1 MFPLMVPMFPMV
13 PNLYKLQNDYP
24 EPPTIYAL
32 LNSYVNYGKPEEEK
46 KPIKD
51 LAKYGRSMFFYTD
64 YPLSTHVSR
73 EDFEVMILNH
83 FLMRRIGFDTVHAF
97 SIRLINKLCEI
108 MPEYNKMFDA
118 LNGWSLFT
126 DGETV
131 TKTSTT
137 QTADSN
143 TGTAS
148 SDKTTSSSTNTTA
161 DNRYSDTPQNNLT
174 DVKNGSY
181 VSEYTYNTG
190 QATDQGSEHT
200 SSSNHDSSEGNSTTN
215 ETITRSPSDKI
226 RIYEEFTKNKS
237 HIYSMIFEELESLFY
252 QNVLI

>member
-1 MFPLMVPMFPMV
+1 MFPMIPWI

-32 LNSYVNYGKPEEEK
+32 LNSYVNYGKTDEEK
-46 KPIKD
+46 KSIKD

-64 YPLSTHVSR
+64 YPLTSNISK

-83 FLMRRIGFDTVHAF
+83 FLMRRIGFDTVNAF

-108 MPEYNKMFDA
+108 MPTYNKMFDA
-118 LNGWSLFT
+118 LHGWSLFN

-131 TKTSTT
+131 TRSSTT
-137 QTADSN
+137 DT
-143 TGTAS
+143 TGSSVDMTS
-148 SDKTTSSSTNTTA
+148 SDSETTTTN
-161 DNRYSDTPQNNLT
+161 DNRYSNTPQNDIQN
-174 DVKNGSY
+174 VKDGKY
-181 VSEYTYNTG
+181 TSEYSYNT
-190 QATDQGSEHT
+190 ATGNDE
-200 SSSNHDSSEGNSTTN
+200 SSSTKTGSSEGNSTTS

-226 RIYEEFTKNKS
+226 KTYDEFIKNKN

>member
-1 MFPLMVPMFPMV
+1 MPMFPWI

-24 EPPTIYAL
+24 EPPTIYSL

-64 YPLSTHVSR
+64 YPLTSNISK

-83 FLMRRIGFDTVHAF
+83 FLMRRIGFDTVNAF

-108 MPEYNKMFDA
+108 MPAYNKMFDA
-118 LNGWSLFT
+118 LNGWNIFN
-126 DGETV
+126 DGETITRV
-131 TKTSTT
+131 STTETSDSSTDTTNAETSTT
-137 QTADSN
+137 
-143 TGTAS
+143 
-148 SDKTTSSSTNTTA
+148 TNT
-161 DNRYSDTPQNNLT
+161 DNRYSNTPQNDIQN
-174 DVKNGSY
+174 VKDGKY
-181 VSEYTYNTG
+181 VSEYSYNT
-190 QATDQGSEHT
+190 ATGNDET
-200 SSSNHDSSEGNSTTN
+200 SSTKEGSSEGNSNTN

-226 RIYEEFTKNKS
+226 RIYNEFIKNKNN
-237 HIYSMIFEELESLFY
+237 IYTMIFQDLESLFY

>member
-1 MFPLMVPMFPMV
+1 MIPWI

-32 LNSYVNYGKPEEEK
+32 LNSYVNYGKTDEEK
-46 KPIKD
+46 KSIKD

-64 YPLSTHVSR
+64 YPLTSNISK

-83 FLMRRIGFDTVHAF
+83 FLMRRIGFDTVNAF

-108 MPEYNKMFDA
+108 MPTYNKMFDA
-118 LNGWSLFT
+118 LHGWSLFN

-131 TKTSTT
+131 TRSSTT
-137 QTADSN
+137 ETTDSSVDM
-143 TGTAS
+143 TS
-148 SDKTTSSSTNTTA
+148 SDSETTTTN
-161 DNRYSDTPQNNLT
+161 DNRYSNTPQNDIQN
-174 DVKNGSY
+174 VKDGKY
-181 VSEYTYNTG
+181 TSEYSYNT
-190 QATDQGSEHT
+190 ATGNDE
-200 SSSNHDSSEGNSTTN
+200 SSSTKTGSSEGNSTTS

-226 RIYEEFTKNKS
+226 KTYDEFIKNRN

-252 QNVLI
+252 QNVII

>member
-1 MFPLMVPMFPMV
+1 MFPLMIPMFPWI

-24 EPPTIYAL
+24 EPPTIYSL
-32 LNSYVNYGKPEEEK
+32 LNSYVNYGKPKEEQ

-64 YPLSTHVSR
+64 YPLSENISK

-83 FLMRRIGFDTVHAF
+83 FLMRRIGFDTVNAF

-108 MPEYNKMFDA
+108 MPDYNKMFDA
-118 LNGWSLFT
+118 LSGWNIFN
-126 DGETV
+126 DGETISRTSV
-131 TKTSTT
+131 TDTE
-137 QTADSN
+137 DSN
-143 TGTAS
+143 VDLNMS
-148 SDKTTSSSTNTTA
+148 SSETDTTS
-161 DNRYSDTPQNNLT
+161 DNRYSDTPQTDLNN
-174 DVKNGSY
+174 VKDGKY

-190 QATDQGSEHT
+190 HGEDQT
-200 SSSNHDSSEGNSTTN
+200 SSTRTGSSEGNSTTN

-226 RIYEEFTKNKS
+226 KIYNEFIKNRN

>member
-1 MFPLMVPMFPMV
+1 MFPLMFPMIPWI

-32 LNSYVNYGKPEEEK
+32 LNSYVNYGKTDEEK
-46 KPIKD
+46 KSIKD

-64 YPLSTHVSR
+64 YPLTLNISK

-83 FLMRRIGFDTVHAF
+83 FLMRRIGFDTVTAF

-108 MPEYNKMFDA
+108 MPTYNKMFDA
-118 LNGWSLFT
+118 LHGWSLFN

-131 TKTSTT
+131 TRSSTT
-137 QTADSN
+137 DT
-143 TGTAS
+143 TGSSVDMTS
-148 SDKTTSSSTNTTA
+148 SDSETTTTN
-161 DNRYSDTPQNNLT
+161 DNRYSNTPQNDIQN
-174 DVKNGSY
+174 VKDGKY
-181 VSEYTYNTG
+181 TSEYSYNT
-190 QATDQGSEHT
+190 ATGNDE
-200 SSSNHDSSEGNSTTN
+200 SSSTKTGSSEGNSTTS

-226 RIYEEFTKNKS
+226 KTYDEFIKNKS

>member
-1 MFPLMVPMFPMV
+1 MIPMFPWI

-24 EPPTIYAL
+24 EPPTIYSL
-32 LNSYVNYGKPEEEK
+32 LNSYVNYGKPKEEQ

-51 LAKYGRSMFFYTD
+51 LAKYGRSMFFYSD
-64 YPLSTHVSR
+64 YPLSENISK

-83 FLMRRIGFDTVHAF
+83 FLMRRIGFDTVNAF

-108 MPEYNKMFDA
+108 MPDYNKMFDA
-118 LNGWSLFT
+118 LSGWNIFN
-126 DGETV
+126 DGETISRTSV
-131 TKTSTT
+131 TDTE
-137 QTADSN
+137 DSN
-143 TGTAS
+143 V
-148 SDKTTSSSTNTTA
+148 DLNMSSSETDTTA
-161 DNRYSDTPQNNLT
+161 DNRYSNTPQTDLNN
-174 DVKNGSY
+174 VKDGKY

-190 QATDQGSEHT
+190 HAEDQ
-200 SSSNHDSSEGNSTTN
+200 SSSTRTGSSEGNSTTN

-226 RIYEEFTKNKS
+226 KIYNEFIKNRN

>member
-1 MFPLMVPMFPMV
+1 MFPLMIPMFPWI

-24 EPPTIYAL
+24 EPPTIYSL
-32 LNSYVNYGKPEEEK
+32 LNSYVNYGKPKEEQ

-51 LAKYGRSMFFYTD
+51 LAKYGRSMFFYSD
-64 YPLSTHVSR
+64 YPLSENISK

-83 FLMRRIGFDTVHAF
+83 FLMRRIGFDTVNAF

-108 MPEYNKMFDA
+108 MPDYNKMFDA
-118 LNGWSLFT
+118 LSGWNIFN
-126 DGETV
+126 DGETISRTSV
-131 TKTSTT
+131 TDTE
-137 QTADSN
+137 DSN
-143 TGTAS
+143 V
-148 SDKTTSSSTNTTA
+148 DLNMSSSETDTTA
-161 DNRYSDTPQNNLT
+161 DNRYSNTPQTDLNN
-174 DVKNGSY
+174 VKDGKY

-190 QATDQGSEHT
+190 HAEDQ
-200 SSSNHDSSEGNSTTN
+200 SSSTRTGSSEGNSTTN

-226 RIYEEFTKNKS
+226 KIYNEFIKNRN